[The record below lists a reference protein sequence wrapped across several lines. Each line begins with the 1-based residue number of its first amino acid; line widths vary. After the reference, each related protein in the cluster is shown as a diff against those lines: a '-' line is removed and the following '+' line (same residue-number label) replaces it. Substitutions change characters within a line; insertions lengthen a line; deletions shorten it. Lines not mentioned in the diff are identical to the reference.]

1 MARETCEML
10 ANEFGRTCK
19 GWRWEEISGIEQEI
33 LRNLGRDL
41 SHIEYG
47 AFTVAVGLLL
57 EWLIV
62 IALRAWFQLSPWKN
76 LRPVSLK
83 LIFWVQRFILDRQL

>member
-1 MARETCEML
+1 MARETCEIQ

-19 GWRWEEISGIEQEI
+19 GWRWEEIGSVKRAI
-33 LRNLGRDL
+33 LRNLCPEI

-47 AFTVAVGLLL
+47 AFTVDVVLLL

-62 IALRAWFQLSPWKN
+62 IALRAWFQLSSWKN
-76 LRPVSLK
+76 LWPVNLK